1 MTYATDPTLQAP
13 RRRIG
18 IVAPRHVAA
27 VLAIVMSCMAV
38 PGFARAPKAVNP
50 EAVKA
55 KVEKLGVGEHVMV
68 KRTEGPK
75 LRGHITGIEQEG
87 FKLKQDKTQAE
98 VLIPYDDVLQ
108 VKKNP
113 GAITWM
119 LLGAALVVII
129 IVANS

>member
-13 RRRIG
+13 QRRLR
-18 IVAPRHVAA
+18 VNTRQHVAA
-27 VLAIVMSCMAV
+27 FLAFVMSFMAV
-38 PGFARAPKAVNP
+38 PGFARAPKAANP

-98 VLIPYDDVLQ
+98 ILIPYNDVLQ